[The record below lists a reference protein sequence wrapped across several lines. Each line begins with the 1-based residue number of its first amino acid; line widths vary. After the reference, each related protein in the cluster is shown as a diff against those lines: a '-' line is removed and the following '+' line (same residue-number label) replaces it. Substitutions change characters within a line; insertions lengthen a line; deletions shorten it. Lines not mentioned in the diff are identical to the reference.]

1 MSPSRTTRSLARVLV
16 VDDSAFMRLEL
27 SRMIASESGFEVVG
41 TACSGFEALEKIPL
55 LNPDLITLD
64 PKMPGLDGLETLR
77 HVMLHF
83 PRPVIIVSGSGE
95 RNSEVAAHALR
106 LGAFGYVAKQLSSST
121 LDIFQIREE
130 LLAKLQA
137 AAEMRPSHAAGT
149 VEEKPSAWISPKAEQ
164 LSAAPAEIVAIGAS
178 TGGPRALQQIL
189 PILPTDLPVPVLVV
203 QHMPAGFSKR
213 FAENLNAMSAVRVRE
228 AVHRDFLHPGVIY
241 VAPTG
246 THMTVQRF
254 SDLQTSLW
262 LDSEPSDRMH
272 TPSIDVMMESVAEA
286 FGDRAMGI
294 ILSGMGSDGVEGI
307 KAIHRKGGLTIGQ
320 DEASCV
326 VASMPRACAALDL
339 LSCVLPLAKIPARI
353 VDATQPRKRA

>member
-1 MSPSRTTRSLARVLV
+1 MSRLSTTRLPARVLV
-16 VDDSAFMRLEL
+16 VDDSAFMRIEL
-27 SRMIASESGFEVVG
+27 SRMISSESGFEVVG
-41 TACSGFEALEKIPL
+41 TAGSGFEALEKIPL

-64 PKMPGLDGLETLR
+64 LKMPGLDGLETLR
-77 HVMLHF
+77 QVMHHF

-95 RNSEVAAHALR
+95 RNPEVAAHARR
-106 LGAFGYVAKQLSSST
+106 LGAFGYVSKQLSSFT

-137 AAEMRPSHAAGT
+137 AAEMRTSHAART
-149 VEEKPSAWISPKAEQ
+149 LEEKPSAWISLKPEQ
-164 LSAAPAEIVAIGAS
+164 LLAAPAEIVAIGAS

-203 QHMPAGFSKR
+203 QHMPAGFSER
-213 FAENLNAMSAVRVRE
+213 FAKNLNAMSAVQVKE
-228 AVHRDFLHPGVIY
+228 AVHREFLHPGVVY

-246 THMTVQRF
+246 THMTVQRL
-254 SDLQTSLW
+254 SDSQSFLW
-262 LDSEPSDRMH
+262 LDIEPSNRMH
-272 TPSIDVMMESVAEA
+272 TPSIDVMMESVAKA
-286 FGDRAMGI
+286 FGDRALGI
-294 ILSGMGSDGVEGI
+294 ILSGMGSDGAEGI

-339 LSCVLPLAKIPARI
+339 LSCVLPLAKIPAQI
-353 VDATQPRKRA
+353 VDATQPGKRA